1 MKGSEKPLS
10 LILILNSTPH
20 LPRVILVE
28 ELCDANVGKHCQPAC
43 HVVLLPL
50 YASQQANAAQEA
62 LREAARHDLGDG
74 VVEDTHA
81 EEGEEDGPVELV
93 EEGELWGA
101 LDHQAAIGEPD
112 EDDAEEEVEE
122 VGVDVDVGHH
132 LVEFHDK
139 YES

>member
-1 MKGSEKPLS
+1 M
-10 LILILNSTPH
+10 
-20 LPRVILVE
+20 LVE
-28 ELCDANVGKHCQPAC
+28 ELCDAHVGKHGKPAR

-50 YASQQANAAQEA
+50 NASQQANAAQEA
-62 LREAARHDLGDG
+62 LRKGARHDLGDG

-93 EEGELWGA
+93 EEGQLWPA
-101 LDHQAAIGEPD
+101 LDYQATISEPD

-132 LVEFHDK
+132 LPHDQQHLAPEQSLLLVLLAGGICLQEE
-139 YES
+139 YV